1 MNGLKPLVTLSGEL
15 LLQGITQGALAG
27 KAKVPKQYISDA
39 IRGKRNL
46 DNDQKIRIARALG
59 KSVQEIFPVEELQS

>member
-15 LLQGITQGALAG
+15 LLQGITQGMLAE
-27 KAKVPKQYISDA
+27 KAKVPKQYVSDV

-46 DNDQKIRIARALG
+46 DNDQKARIAKALG
-59 KSVQEIFPVEELQS
+59 KRISDIFPVKD